1 MLKAYS
7 IRDLAVDRKIDET
20 QARNLDIIITRVLG
34 ADELGKPGEVKLYQ
48 IDKNVSN
55 HKLAR
60 YSKEFL
66 NQPIQKKYADAF
78 CDQLADDLLKAEFT
92 EDQSTRNKNI
102 LEGSLIIKISSERL
116 ILLKLEDVEAI
127 DPTTFEIRT
136 SIGLDRSYLKA
147 AIFTGDESSIHVV
160 DRQRQ
165 VANFWSSKFLQLIPV
180 RTDLDNTQIVADAI
194 NNCQVL
200 NKETFST
207 DEISKATPLL
217 AEYITNESHFD
228 LQETTQIIL
237 DKFPDKINEVT
248 SLFQHDFLQSIDEQF
263 DISGQVVAA
272 AFRRKIILNE
282 LVTIVISNIYR
293 AKSSQLINF
302 KDILSTGELNIKV
315 QDDYLKNVLIEVS
328 E

>member
-20 QARNLDIIITRVLG
+20 QAQNLDIIITRVLG

-66 NQPIQKKYADAF
+66 NKPIQKNYADAF

-102 LEGSLIIKISSERL
+102 LEGSLIIKISPERL

-147 AIFTGDESSIHVV
+147 AIFTGDESSIRVV

-228 LQETTQIIL
+228 LQEITKIIL

-248 SLFQHDFLQSIDEQF
+248 PLFQHDFLQSIDEQF

-272 AFRRKIILNE
+272 TFRRKIILNE
-282 LVTIVISNIYR
+282 LVTIVIGNIYR

-315 QDDYLKNVLIEVS
+315 QDDYLENVLIEIS